1 MNDLLSEVLARR
13 SLALFV
19 GADLPQNVTGM
30 PSRAVLAAGLAR
42 RHGLDETLPLAEVAQ
57 RASQANNRWEFT
69 EFICNALDL
78 SGQLPQAF
86 QQSIVLLVSQHKI
99 ETIITTAYDNMLE
112 LAFQRAGV
120 SLNRVVRSDDV
131 NFINHSRPTLIK
143 LYGDVQQRDT
153 LVVTDRDHLSLLRD
167 RTKEAVVDEVRRA
180 LRHYTVLFVG
190 YNLADFDFRFL
201 FEQIAES
208 RFARTAY
215 AVWPGCSE
223 SEVNMWRGRGI
234 VILDTAPLGIMTRL
248 DTLSVSLPPQAPT
261 MTTTVSDLSTIDT
274 VGSSSHTR
282 EKNTTT
288 ATHPKYQY
296 DVFLSHRGVDK
307 ALVEALAIR
316 LTAEGLK
323 PFLDQWHLVPGE
335 PWEEALEDA
344 LDQSATC
351 AVFIG
356 PGGLGPWENEEMRSA
371 LDARTR
377 DKTLRVIPVILPGTN
392 IEDNPVLPRF
402 LRRLTWVDFRAG
414 IENPEAFRRLVAG
427 IRGEAPGSGSD

>member
-1 MNDLLSEVLARR
+1 MMSDLFSEALARR
-13 SLALFV
+13 SLTLFV
-19 GADLPQNVTGM
+19 GADLPQNVTGI
-30 PSRAVLAAGLAR
+30 PSRAELAAGLAR

-78 SGQLPQAF
+78 SGQMPQVF
-86 QQSIVLLVSQHKI
+86 QQSIVSLVGQHKI

-112 LAFQRAGV
+112 LAFQHAGV

-167 RTKEAVVDEVRRA
+167 RTKEAIVDEVRRA
-180 LRHYTVLFVG
+180 LRRYTVLFVG

-208 RFARTAY
+208 RFARIAY
-215 AVWPGCSE
+215 AVWPGYSE

-234 VILDTAPLGIMTRL
+234 VILDTAPLGIVTRFG
-248 DTLSVSLPPQAPT
+248 TLSVSLPPQAPT
-261 MTTTVSDLSTIDT
+261 MTMAASTLSTIDS
-274 VGSSSHTR
+274 VASPSHTR
-282 EKNTTT
+282 EKTTT
-288 ATHPKYQY
+288 ATHTKHQY
-296 DVFLSHRGVDK
+296 DVFLSHRGADK
-307 ALVEALAIR
+307 ALVAALAIR
-316 LTAEGLK
+316 LRAEGLK

-356 PGGLGPWENEEMRSA
+356 LGGLGPWENEAMRSA

-377 DKTLRVIPVILPGTN
+377 DKTLRVIPVVLPGAN
-392 IEDNPVLPRF
+392 IEDNTVLPRF

-427 IRGEAPGSGSD
+427 IRGEAPGSSSD